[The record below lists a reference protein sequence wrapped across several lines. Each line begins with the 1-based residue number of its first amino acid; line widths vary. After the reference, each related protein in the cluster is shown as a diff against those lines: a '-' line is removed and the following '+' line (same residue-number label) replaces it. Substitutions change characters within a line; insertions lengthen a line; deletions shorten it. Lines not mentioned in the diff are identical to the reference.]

1 MERRGD
7 SCYPSATRMGLFDFL
22 GKKKDAAEPVK
33 KASTKDVSKLARLVG
48 DKMAQNYDRQE
59 AIEEL
64 GRMGTADAAEAL
76 LKRFSFHME
85 PSITD
90 QEEKEAAIEGIVA
103 AGKDAIPAIRRY
115 CKKAEGLTWPLR
127 ALKRIVGEGEMAP
140 EVLVILEQF
149 DTEYMRNPEPK
160 LQLIAQLEE
169 YPSEEVRV
177 AVEPFLVDVNEQ
189 VRFHAVGTVFAVNDP
204 KSAPALAAALAE
216 EESLRIKN
224 RIAFGLAERQW
235 VLAGELADTVKRS
248 LPEDFA
254 VEGERVKRY

>member
-1 MERRGD
+1 
-7 SCYPSATRMGLFDFL
+7 MGLFDFL
-22 GKKKDAAEPVK
+22 GKKKDGAGEPAK
-33 KASTKDVSKLARLVG
+33 KAQFKDVQKLARLAG

-64 GRMGTADAAEAL
+64 SKMASADAAEAL

-90 QEEKEAAIEGIVA
+90 QEEKEAAIEGIIA

-127 ALKRIVGEGEMAP
+127 ALKRIVGDGEMAP
-140 EVLVILEQF
+140 EVLAILEQF
-149 DTEYMRNPEPK
+149 DAEYMRNPEPK

-169 YPSEEVRV
+169 FPSEEVRV
-177 AVEPFLVDVNEQ
+177 AVEPFLADVNES

-204 KSAPALAAALAE
+204 RSAPALVAAMAE

-224 RIAFGLAERQW
+224 RIASGLAQRQW
-235 VLAGELADTVKRS
+235 PLAGELLDTLKRS

-254 VEGERVKRY
+254 VDGERIKRF